1 MGPTGLCGHEGS
13 EKGEKQDK
21 KLIAGRLRRPYTLCG
36 RGAPPLRDSLP
47 IKVDYGNCRCLLAV
61 LWEYGTTHCYSFS
74 LSFFFLRFCHY
85 SSREMEPGVHH
96 LYPRFIFQACLF
108 GSGVPWRCKQ
118 DKLLT
123 NFCVYPADLLLHLLA
138 TTQSSSSPSL
148 VISCVIPSRERR
160 ERRDGGS
167 LSSSSHGLSSQSHGG
182 CGRLEVFFNFDI
194 FQRWNISL
202 MAL

>member
-13 EKGEKQDK
+13 EKGEKQDE
-21 KLIAGRLRRPYTLCG
+21 KLIAGRLRRPYTVCG

-61 LWEYGTTHCYSFS
+61 LWECGTTHYYSFS
-74 LSFFFLRFCHY
+74 FSFFFL
-85 SSREMEPGVHH
+85 PP
-96 LYPRFIFQACLF
+96 LLALQFQRNGAGRAPSVSTIYLAGLF
-108 GSGVPWRCKQ
+108 VGSGVPWRCKQ

-123 NFCVYPADLLLHLLA
+123 HFCVYPVDLLLHLLA

-148 VISCVIPSRERR
+148 IISCVIPSRERR

-167 LSSSSHGLSSQSHGG
+167 LASWSHDLSDQSDGG
-182 CGRLEVFFNFDI
+182 CGRLDVFFLILI
-194 FQRWNISL
+194 FSL
-202 MAL
+202 GGIFP